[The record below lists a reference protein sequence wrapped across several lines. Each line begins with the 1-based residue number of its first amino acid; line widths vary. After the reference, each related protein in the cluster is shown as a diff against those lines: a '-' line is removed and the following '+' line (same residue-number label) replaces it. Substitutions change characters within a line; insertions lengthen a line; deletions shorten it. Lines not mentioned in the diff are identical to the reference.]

1 MLTGDLVRCTVKEG
15 KVKPGFITFE
25 QNRYRERA
33 EDILAAVTA
42 SHQSRRDDIEAELQD
57 ILGDGVDR
65 KLFDGL
71 AKLVFDV
78 CEFATQSPIP
88 PRDLREKV
96 WLESAKRG
104 PLTTVALEGAHTRES
119 VFATIGA
126 ELGADPAL
134 LSDALYAD
142 QPGQQRLIACL
153 AGDARW
159 LIERYNLA
167 LVQALLFSAE
177 HVNITV
183 GAPTPARMRQLLR
196 AVKFNQLCFAAVRS
210 GEDLM
215 LRLDGPASCLS
226 QTTRY
231 GLALARFLPTLV
243 LQPTWSLTAK
253 VQVKR
258 YKPLLE
264 IDHTLGLVSHAA
276 DVGAYETR
284 EAEWFRE
291 RFTAL
296 ESGWTLERDPLPLLQ
311 GSEGV
316 VVPDFTFRKEGR
328 IAHLEILGFWRKGS
342 IQKRLAAMKKH
353 GPRNLV
359 LAVSKR
365 YCIGE
370 AEEMPDQIVPF
381 AEVIPAKQVLERIEG
396 IASRG

>member
-15 KVKPGFITFE
+15 KVKPGFISLE

-33 EDILAAVTA
+33 EEILACVAA
-42 SHQSRRDDIEAELQD
+42 SHQCRRGDIEADLEG

-88 PRDLREKV
+88 PRELREKV
-96 WLESAKRG
+96 WKESARRG
-104 PLTTVALEGAHTRES
+104 PLGPVAVEGAHTRES
-119 VFATIGA
+119 VFATIAA

-134 LSDALYAD
+134 LPDALYAD
-142 QPGQQRLIACL
+142 QPSEQRLTACL

-159 LIERYNLA
+159 LVERYNLA
-167 LVQALLFSAE
+167 LVQALLFGAE
-177 HVNITV
+177 HVDVTV
-183 GAPTPARMRQLLR
+183 SAPTPARMRQLLR
-196 AVKFNQLCFAAVRS
+196 AVKFNQLCFAATRA
-210 GEDLM
+210 GDDLV
-215 LRLDGPASCLS
+215 LRLDGPASCLA

-231 GLALARFLPTLV
+231 GLALAKFLPTLV
-243 LQPTWSLTAK
+243 LQPQWSLSAK
-253 VQVKR
+253 VKVKHFR
-258 YKPLLE
+258 PVLHV
-264 IDHTLGLVSHAA
+264 DHTLGLVSHAP

-291 RFTAL
+291 RFEAL
-296 ESGWTLERDPLPLLQ
+296 ESGWKLERDPLPLIQ
-311 GSEGV
+311 GTEGV
-316 VVPDFTFRKEGR
+316 VVPDFTFRKDGR
-328 IAHLEILGFWRKGS
+328 VAHLEILGFWRKGS
-342 IQKRLAAMKKH
+342 IQKRLTAMKKH

-370 AEEMPDQIVPF
+370 AEELPDQIVPF
-381 AEVIPAKQVLERIEG
+381 AEVIPAKQVLERIEA
-396 IASRG
+396 IARRG